1 MARNRTPQTQ
11 KKRRREIDKQ
21 LERQEKIVKRR
32 ERSAAK
38 REAKR
43 VGPTDPA
50 APAAVVST
58 EVSPANLPNINP
70 TPAQPQ
76 PIEKS

>member
-1 MARNRTPQTQ
+1 M
-11 KKRRREIDKQ
+11 DKQ
-21 LERQEKIVKRR
+21 LERQQKLVKRR

-43 VGPTDPA
+43 VGSTDPA
-50 APAAVVST
+50 TPAAVAST
-58 EVSPANLPNINP
+58 PPPLTDPINTNP
-70 TPAQPQ
+70 TPAQPK